1 MDYLD
6 FSIRITADGADSY
19 RVEAVCPAG
28 EAIEEF
34 IAPCAPQGLASS
46 PGDPLFEGSWRN
58 LGLQEG
64 GQSIAAEVIGCRL
77 FQSLMPFPV
86 CSLFDATLG
95 KAKERDRGV
104 RIKLRIDPT
113 DSRVSW
119 LGLAPWEA
127 MYRPD
132 RCEFLGLSR
141 STPISRYLDAPH
153 PVSPP
158 PFAAPLRI
166 LAAWARPQDTVWLDH
181 AQEHLDLQQSWGDG
195 PGIEIESLG
204 RATPDALRDR
214 FCQRWDILHFMG
226 HGGFDEDLREGFLV
240 FEDDTGQ
247 SQRMSDRC
255 LAILLQGAQRPRL
268 VVLNACETARTAL
281 AGQPKTATGAAPMLV
296 RAGIPAVAAM
306 LHPVSDGAAL
316 LFNRAL
322 HQRLAAGDPIDVAV
336 AEGRRAIY
344 TSAQSTEW
352 LTPIAFMRIPDG
364 RIFQEAQPDQTSL
377 VSTQSPAAATLHGK
391 DVAIDNMII
400 GGVVTQGDCGLPDP
414 AAGSVDFHAD
424 TLRGKQM
431 ILGGRVC
438 LKETPEAK

>member
-6 FSIRITADGADSY
+6 FSIRITADGMDSY
-19 RVEAVCPAG
+19 RVEAACPSG
-28 EAIEEF
+28 EAAEEF
-34 IAPCAPQGLASS
+34 IAPCDPQDLASS
-46 PGDPLFEGSWRN
+46 LGDPLFVGSWRN

-64 GQSIAAEVIGCRL
+64 GQSIAIEDMGCRL
-77 FQSLMPFPV
+77 FQSLMPPRV
-86 CSLFDATLG
+86 CSRFDASLAE
-95 KAKERDRGV
+95 AKEKDQGV

-113 DSRVSW
+113 DPRVAW

-132 RCEFLGLSR
+132 FGFLGLSR
-141 STPISRYLDAPH
+141 CTPISRYLDAPH

-158 PFAAPLRI
+158 PFVPPLRI
-166 LAAWARPQDTVWLDH
+166 LVARALPLDMACLDH
-181 AQEHLDLQQSWGDG
+181 EKEHLDLQRSWGDV
-195 PGIEIESLG
+195 PGIEIESLD

-226 HGGFDEDLREGFLV
+226 HGGFDEGLREGFLV

-268 VVLNACETARTAL
+268 VVLNACETARTARD
-281 AGQPKTATGAAPMLV
+281 GKSKTATGSAPMLV

-306 LHPVSDGAAL
+306 LHPVSDSTAL

-322 HQRLAAGDPIDVAV
+322 HQRLAAGEPIDVAV

-344 TSAQSTEW
+344 TGAQSTEW
-352 LTPIAFMRIPDG
+352 LKPIAFMRIPDG

-377 VSTQSPAAATLHGK
+377 VSAQSPAAATLHGK

-400 GGVVTQGDCGLPDP
+400 GGVITQGDCGLPDP
-414 AAGSVDFHAD
+414 AAGSVDFHVD
-424 TLRGKQM
+424 TLKGKLM
-431 ILGGRVC
+431 FFGGRVC